1 MSSEATQV
9 VRKPAVGVI
18 GLGNMGGRIA
28 ARLSAQGFD
37 VRGVDQRQQQGEHYG
52 VPQVDGLAALGGAEV
67 ILLSL
72 PDSAAVESVILGDAG
87 AALFGRDGLLVA
99 DLTTADPRSTRRLAG
114 ILAARG
120 VSFID
125 AGVSGGPGG
134 AAAGTLTVML
144 GGEPASIAR
153 LDPVLTAISTRRFH
167 LGASGSG
174 HAAKAV
180 NNFLNAVN
188 LAAISEAMVIGQAA
202 GLEPHQLL
210 DVINASSGR
219 NWSSENR
226 MPGILDGDY
235 MPGSLNSILL
245 AKDVSVYLSMAQA
258 ARMPAF
264 IGSSCH
270 ALFAL
275 AAASSWGSD
284 SANRIFDLMSG
295 WAAAAAQPTAQPTA

>member
-1 MSSEATQV
+1 MTSEAIQDD
-9 VRKPAVGVI
+9 RKPLVGVI

-28 ARLSAQGFD
+28 ARLLTQGFD
-37 VRGVDQRQQQGEHYG
+37 VRGVDQRPGQGEHYG
-52 VPQVDGLAALGGAEV
+52 VPQVDDLAGLGGAEV

-72 PDSAAVESVILGDAG
+72 PDSAAVESVLLGSAG
-87 AALFGRDGLLVA
+87 TELFSRDGLLVA
-99 DLTTADPRSTRRLAG
+99 DLTTADPKSTARLAG
-114 ILAARG
+114 ILAGRG
-120 VSFID
+120 VSFVD
-125 AGVSGGPGG
+125 AGVSGGPSG

-144 GGEPASIAR
+144 GGKPADIAR

-167 LGASGSG
+167 LGPSGSG

-188 LAAISEAMVIGQAA
+188 LAAISEAVVIGRAN
-202 GLEPHQLL
+202 GLDPHQLL
-210 DVINASSGR
+210 DVVNASSGR

-245 AKDVSVYLSMAQA
+245 TKDVSVYLSMAQA
-258 ARMPAF
+258 VRMPAF

-284 SANRIFDLMSG
+284 SASRVFDLMSG
-295 WAAAAAQPTAQPTA
+295 WAAAAAEPAA